1 MIDHQNRFYGVFFL
15 KRRVRS
21 TTFDGRVYANYRTI
35 VLVMFLVRA
44 NLEKLDF
51 FQVGFDITGHFPGH

>member
-1 MIDHQNRFYGVFFL
+1 MAFF
-15 KRRVRS
+15 KRRVIS
-21 TTFDGRVYANYRTI
+21 TAFDGRVYANYRTI